1 MDFVQGIPVEYEL
14 DAFSMPSTGTTSCHP
29 KKCRSEHNS
38 ALDTSLLFSSGP
50 HMETM
55 QTLPQIPDSQNYTV
69 TLNTIPHTSRN
80 TRCHINI
87 PLRHFVSNTN
97 KPKLHESCSTKSK
110 PYSKLQ
116 IKNFLCCV
124 VKEKF
129 RHSFVLP
136 KKYSVREINYS
147 SNHYKLLKFIYALPL
162 KSTDKLNR
170 KLELRKSICK
180 FDCFGHRFAS
190 LMEVVCESKS
200 NNQSV
205 FHVIWLFW
213 SRKKKNST
221 YFQLYS

>member
-29 KKCRSEHNS
+29 KNWLCRSERNS
-38 ALDTSLLFSSGP
+38 ALDTSSFSPLVHINGDNADSP
-50 HMETM
+50 
-55 QTLPQIPDSQNYTV
+55 LKIPDTQNYTV

-110 PYSKLQ
+110 PYSMLQ
-116 IKNFLCCV
+116 IKNFLYCV

-136 KKYSVREINYS
+136 KKYSVREIN
-147 SNHYKLLKFIYALPL
+147 KFPETL
-162 KSTDKLNR
+162 
-170 KLELRKSICK
+170 
-180 FDCFGHRFAS
+180 
-190 LMEVVCESKS
+190 
-200 NNQSV
+200 
-205 FHVIWLFW
+205 
-213 SRKKKNST
+213 
-221 YFQLYS
+221 